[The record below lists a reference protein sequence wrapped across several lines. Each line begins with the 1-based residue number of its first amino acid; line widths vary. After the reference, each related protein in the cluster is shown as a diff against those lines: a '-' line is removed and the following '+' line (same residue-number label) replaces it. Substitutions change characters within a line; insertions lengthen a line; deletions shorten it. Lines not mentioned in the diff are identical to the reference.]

1 MSSLKKPFSKD
12 TKDALAHFM
21 EPHHWG
27 IPKSTARD
35 RYSREPTN
43 SADGV
48 LQAADHAV
56 VDDDLFRNQYPSCE
70 R

>member
-12 TKDALAHFM
+12 MKDRFM
-21 EPHHWG
+21 EPHHWD
-27 IPKSTARD
+27 ILKSTARD
-35 RYSREPTN
+35 RHSRGPTN

-56 VDDDLFRNQYPSCE
+56 VDDLFRNQYAAPV